1 MLGFVSVS
9 SCRYLASFLLT
20 VSLTAYA
27 SPANTANSRPAQS
40 PPAAS
45 PPQTYDQIVRLSLVE
60 GDVRLSRGKEADKAS
75 GGDWGQATTGTPIE
89 MGFSLVTGKGHAE
102 IELEDASTVYL
113 GEDSVL
119 TFDELTST
127 GGVPR
132 TEMMLVSGTATLDV
146 RPAFAGEWFIL
157 KTPVG
162 RVSVRYPNVN
172 YLRVNSY
179 LDAMALTP
187 QEDANLHVGVK
198 ETKSLKG
205 QTTIYDRTGQV
216 VPAMAATMGSF
227 TEWDGWVA
235 NRIAA
240 RDKAMSAA
248 MKDAGLASPIPGLT
262 EMANQ
267 GTFFACAPYG
277 TCWQPTNGWDEGA
290 SAANRTDTHEVQ
302 QSGSAQSQQVQQQS
316 AQASPYTVSVKDL
329 QSAGP
334 KAVSMKALQNAG
346 PTGIL
351 RTEYVDEFACSPN
364 QIRRLIGRDPLTGR
378 ETVLRSELVPN
389 ARPYD
394 WAVCHSGSWIQRE
407 HRYVW
412 VAGTKRHH
420 HCPVRWVQYG
430 HTKAY
435 VPLHPHD
442 VAGKAPLNLKHGVF
456 ETGHKGESVRQ
467 VAFDAGKPVKVLE
480 GTPKEFLRPYYP
492 TLQHAETPRL
502 EAHLVKEGLGA
513 DRNST
518 AKPMGSAITFDH
530 RSQSI
535 MLARQENQGGR
546 NTMVT
551 EHFGGGREAGFMRAE
566 GGSWNRGSGNQVASG
581 GSAGRFGGGN
591 AGSGSN
597 SHSSSGG
604 GGFSHGGSSGGGSSG
619 GGGGAHAS
627 SGGGSGGA
635 SAGASSGGS
644 HK

>member
-1 MLGFVSVS
+1 MSVS
-9 SCRYLASFLLT
+9 SCRCLASFLLT

-27 SPANTANSRPAQS
+27 LPADTANSRQAQQ

-45 PPQTYDQIVRLSLVE
+45 PQQTYDQIVRLSLVE
-60 GDVRLSRGKEADKAS
+60 GDVRLSRGKAADKAS

-89 MGFSLVTGKGHAE
+89 TGFSLVTGKGRAE
-102 IELEDASTVYL
+102 IELEDASTVYV
-113 GEDSVL
+113 GENSVL
-119 TFDELTST
+119 TFDELTAT
-127 GGVPR
+127 DGVPR
-132 TEMMLVSGTATLDV
+132 TEVTLVSGTATLDV
-146 RPAFAGEWFIL
+146 RPAFAGESFIL

-162 RVSVRYPNVN
+162 RVSVRYPNLN

-187 QEDANLHVGVK
+187 QDDANLHVGVTERK
-198 ETKSLKG
+198 TAKG

-216 VPAMAATMGSF
+216 VPTMAATMGSF

-248 MKDAGLASPIPGLT
+248 MKDAGLTSPVPGLT
-262 EMANQ
+262 ELASE

-277 TCWQPTNGWDEGA
+277 TCWQPTNGWAMSE
-290 SAANRTDTHEVQ
+290 STTNRTDAHELQ
-302 QSGSAQSQQVQQQS
+302 QSGSAQPQLAQQQS
-316 AQASPYTVSVKDL
+316 ANPYTVSVKDL
-329 QSAGP
+329 RNAGP
-334 KAVSMKALQNAG
+334 KAVSRNALQNAG

-351 RTEYVDEFACSPN
+351 RTEYVDEFPCSPN
-364 QIRRLIGRDPLTGR
+364 QVRRLIGRDPLTGR
-378 ETVLRSELVPN
+378 EMILRSDLVPN

-394 WAVCHSGSWIQRE
+394 WAVCHSGSWIQHE

-430 HTKAY
+430 HTKGY

-442 VAGKAPLNLKHGVF
+442 VAGKAPLNLKHGLF
-456 ETGHKGESVRQ
+456 ETSGHKGESVRQ
-467 VAFDAGKPVKVLE
+467 VAFDAGKQVKVLD
-480 GTPKEFLRPYYP
+480 GAPKEFLRPYFP

-502 EAHLVKEGLGA
+502 EAHLVKDGLFSE
-513 DRNST
+513 RNGT
-518 AKPMGSAITFDH
+518 AKPVGSAITFDH
-530 RSQSI
+530 KSQSI
-535 MLARQENQGGR
+535 LLAKQENHDGR

-551 EHFGGGREAGFMRAE
+551 ERFGGGREAAFMRAG
-566 GGSWNRGSGNQVASG
+566 GGSWNQGSGNRGPG
-581 GSAGRFGGGN
+581 GGASAGRIGGGN
-591 AGSGSN
+591 AGSGSY

-604 GGFSHGGSSGGGSSG
+604 GGFSHGGSSGGGFSGGGGSHGSSG
-619 GGGGAHAS
+619 GGGG
-627 SGGGSGGA
+627 GGGA